1 MNILEWTR
9 YEYFGMEQGSIFWH
23 GSGVNILEWTRG
35 KYFGKAKGRI
45 FWNGLGVPHLLL
57 RVARQGVDPGCEQ
70 VIHRDHELDGG
81 QERGAGCHDAR
92 VSWGI
97 EN

>member
-1 MNILEWTR
+1 MDYDL
-9 YEYFGMEQGSIFWH
+9 
-23 GSGVNILEWTRG
+23 
-35 KYFGKAKGRI
+35 I

-57 RVARQGVDPGCEQ
+57 RVTRQGVDPGCEKVM
-70 VIHRDHELDGG
+70 VIHGDDELDGG